1 MLKDFAALAV
11 CFLIVVFLF
20 LATLAEHE
28 ARTNHSSANT
38 LVCPEGTTLVN
49 VSNVAISYPIPRG
62 RVAEEIPLY
71 GCYPARYN
79 ASANTQ

>member
-1 MLKDFAALAV
+1 MLRLCAALFFACLLGLLV
-11 CFLIVVFLF
+11 I
-20 LATLAEHE
+20 AERE
-28 ARTNHSSANT
+28 ARISHSSANT

-62 RVAEEIPLY
+62 RAAEEIPLY

-79 ASANTQ
+79 ASASTQ